1 MTQQEHRVYRLGEVD
16 IDTARLCLRRSG
28 EEQRIRQKSFQV
40 LLYLLQERERVVTK
54 DELIEHFWP
63 GTAVT
68 DNAIEQ
74 CLAEIRRAMGD
85 DSRQPRF
92 IKTVPRAGYRFIGN
106 VQEIDGSQADVESP
120 SLAPLDQPRPTEKT
134 PAHRRWIRSPWLV
147 ATLVLIGALGM
158 VSIYFVAIRSRNDS
172 LARVTLPQDPNKQT
186 VAVMFF
192 DNESGAADIDWLR
205 EGLADMIITD
215 LSRSK
220 NLTVLSRQQL
230 HVLLERI
237 GNRGTGKIG
246 LDDALNIA
254 QQSQARIVILGSFVK
269 LGERI
274 RIDVHLHDARD
285 GQLLTAERLVLDQP
299 AQILT
304 QVDVLSLNLRTY
316 LTGAEPAG
324 DQAMLSG
331 SMTSNLEAYRYY
343 SLGVERAQAVRNEE
357 ALAFLQKAV
366 ALDPDFAM
374 AHARIGYAYGVAGNS
389 TDKAKPYLEKAF
401 QLTNRLTDKDKLQI
415 TAWYAIVN
423 FDYAAAIDAFRR
435 VIAVDPREME
445 AYRRLGLL
453 LKGEEQFAEALEV
466 LKQGLI
472 MDPGAKDLYNALG
485 SVYSEM
491 GRHDD
496 AIAMSQR
503 YVQLGPEEP
512 NAHDSLGMSY
522 EWAGRYSE
530 AAEEYQKALALKPD
544 FEVAIIHLGN
554 TYFQQGRYREAI
566 AQYQRYIRFAPSEL
580 EPPRG
585 YNSIACVERSRGNLA
600 AAERAMK

>member
-1 MTQQEHRVYRLGEVD
+1 M
-16 IDTARLCLRRSG
+16 
-28 EEQRIRQKSFQV
+28 
-40 LLYLLQERERVVTK
+40 
-54 DELIEHFWP
+54 
-63 GTAVT
+63 
-68 DNAIEQ
+68 
-74 CLAEIRRAMGD
+74 
-85 DSRQPRF
+85 
-92 IKTVPRAGYRFIGN
+92 
-106 VQEIDGSQADVESP
+106 
-120 SLAPLDQPRPTEKT
+120 
-134 PAHRRWIRSPWLV
+134 
-147 ATLVLIGALGM
+147 
-158 VSIYFVAIRSRNDS
+158 
-172 LARVTLPQDPNKQT
+172 
-186 VAVMFF
+186 
-192 DNESGAADIDWLR
+192 
-205 EGLADMIITD
+205 
-215 LSRSK
+215 
-220 NLTVLSRQQL
+220 
-230 HVLLERI
+230 
-237 GNRGTGKIG
+237 
-246 LDDALNIA
+246 
-254 QQSQARIVILGSFVK
+254 
-269 LGERI
+269 GERI

-304 QVDVLSLNLRTY
+304 QVDVLSLKLRTY

-324 DQAMLSG
+324 DQAVLSG

-374 AHARIGYAYGVAGNS
+374 AHARIGYVYGVAGNS
-389 TDKAKPYLEKAF
+389 NDKAKPYLEKAF

-435 VIAVDPREME
+435 IIAVDPREME

-453 LKGEEQFAEALEV
+453 LKGEDQFAEALEV

-600 AAERAMK
+600 AAERAMKSATKYDQKTVDQSIVIALQKNDLATARKLRETLETSFGSDRGYRGSRRYLPYFRGLFDLKEGRQAEAIQNFKQALSHRPPIFNIDAYEDCLANGYLAQGDAANAINEYQRILKLNANYPLVHYHLAQAYERANQPNQAREAYERFLQVWKTADADIPEVIAAKKALGQ